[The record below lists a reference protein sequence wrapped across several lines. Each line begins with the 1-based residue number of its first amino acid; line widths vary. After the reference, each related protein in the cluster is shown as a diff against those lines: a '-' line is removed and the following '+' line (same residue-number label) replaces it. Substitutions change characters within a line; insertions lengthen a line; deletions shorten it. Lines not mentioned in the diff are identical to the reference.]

1 MMFLLDNNLETLR
14 AIDLS
19 RMNIVSLLL
28 YVMSIDISSDK
39 RKLLIGTVSSEIYEL
54 SFQDGNNF
62 LEGEYSV
69 NTILEAHSSVSANS
83 SFPNECTAIC
93 FLPKNNVFITTGED
107 WTIRVWENETN
118 RTKQIIRLDKD
129 KEPRKVKGYPKCLDI
144 DIEEKTICVGFKGE
158 YTKVSLI

>member
-19 RMNIVSLLL
+19 RMNIESLLL

-144 DIEEKTICVGFKGE
+144 DIEEKTICVGFKEE